1 MVVSITSPTGAA
13 GAAASAASRR
23 EKMTSLITWAISP
36 CCASAAILV
45 LQDDRV
51 SAYTRQIDAVDR
63 PVLDALR
70 ELVLLRLL
78 LLRLLAL
85 ARRCGLFVD
94 GQRRR
99 LGTGVLYRTLCLGQL
114 LVQVRQLRDGV
125 CAVLRGESVAKC

>member
-1 MVVSITSPTGAA
+1 MTSPTGAA
-13 GAAASAASRR
+13 GAVASAASRR

-51 SAYTRQIDAVDR
+51 STYARQVHAMDR
-63 PVLDALR
+63 PVFDALR

-85 ARRCGLFVD
+85 ARRGGLFVD
-94 GQRRR
+94 GQRRY
-99 LGTGVLYRTLCLGQL
+99 LGTRVLHSTLRLGQL